1 MTAILSAGIVLLFF
15 LIPYLTGN
23 AYGFV
28 FRKKTMGIVSTYLS
42 GVAIVYALLTAIQLL
57 VVKFKFDFS
66 KTINVYN
73 VLFIVCV
80 VLGGVGFLLR
90 LCKDK
95 AVKWDV
101 LLSRKSIWVF
111 GLIVCQGIL
120 YIVLKNPYF
129 ENNALL
135 ETTGTVMETGTIYE
149 YNAFTG
155 KEALAGFPLSN
166 KLIFLPVFY
175 AYISTL
181 FGVEPAVLFNFV
193 FPVVTFLNFYLVM
206 LLWVQKLGEEHKVKW
221 EMLLLLLLWIVQV
234 GDGWSHSTAFRIFH
248 SGYTG
253 EAIFF
258 GVLLAYSL
266 YALKNKCYLIAL
278 TSIFT
283 FPGLVK
289 YDTVFEFLRNMN
301 EYRKDGAM
309 YGGMLLVYI
318 LAAIFYIVQNK
329 KFSAHLLNLNLTI
342 CFSAAKIWERFVAL
356 KQGKGEK
363 LINKAVILILLLMC
377 GNVMVISNTTE
388 WRSNIYGAS
397 KAEYELL
404 EKLDAENEDDAIKV
418 VACDELARWI
428 KRLDLDMEPVIGYD
442 LGGKGVWWYSYEEY
456 DENHTRLWQNVNYA
470 TAYMEQELLLLADEI
485 EMDYV
490 LVKRITD
497 RVPISGSEEVK
508 CVYETPSYLVYSVD
522 KK

>member
-42 GVAIVYALLTAIQLL
+42 GVAIVYALLTAVQFVI
-57 VVKFKFDFS
+57 VKFRFDFS
-66 KTINVYN
+66 NTVNVYN
-73 VLFIVCV
+73 ILFIVLG
-80 VLGGVGFLLR
+80 VLGGLGFVLR

-101 LLSRKSIWVF
+101 LVKGKSIWIL
-111 GLIVCQGIL
+111 GLIACQGIL

-135 ETTGTVMETGTIYE
+135 ETCGIIMETGTIYE

-175 AYISTL
+175 AYISTMS
-181 FGVEPAVLFNFV
+181 GINQAVLFNFV
-193 FPVVTFLNFYLVM
+193 FPVVTFVSFYLVM

-234 GDGWSHSTAFRIFH
+234 GDGWSHSTAFRVLH

-258 GVLLAYSL
+258 GVLAAYSL
-266 YALKNKCYLIAL
+266 YAIKNKCYLIAVASL
-278 TSIFT
+278 CT

-289 YDTVFEFLRNMN
+289 YDAVFDFIKSFN
-301 EYRKDGAM
+301 EYRKEGAM
-309 YGGMLLVYI
+309 YGGMLLVFI
-318 LAAIFYIVQNK
+318 LAVAFYVIQNK
-329 KFSAHLLNLNLTI
+329 RISVYLLNLNLTV
-342 CFSAAKIWERFVAL
+342 CLFAAEVWERFVAE
-356 KQGKGEK
+356 KQGKAEK
-363 LINKAVILILLLMC
+363 VLNGTVVLVLLLMC
-377 GNVMVISNTTE
+377 GNVLVISDTTE
-388 WRSNIYGAS
+388 WRSNIYGATE
-397 KAEYELL
+397 AEYRLL
-404 EKLDAENEDDAIKV
+404 EKLDAENEDEGIKV
-418 VACDELARWI
+418 VACDELVRWI

-456 DENHTRLWQNVNYA
+456 DENYERLWQNVNYA
-470 TAYMEQELLLLADEI
+470 TVDMEWELMELSDEI

-490 LVKRITD
+490 LVKRITEQ
-497 RVPISGSEEVK
+497 VPIDGNEEIK

>member
-1 MTAILSAGIVLLFF
+1 MTALVSGGVVLLFI

-42 GVAIVYALLTAIQLL
+42 GVAIVYALLTVIQLI
-57 VVKFKFDFS
+57 VVKFKFNFNE
-66 KTINVYN
+66 TVNVYHI
-73 VLFIVCV
+73 LFIACG
-80 VLGGVGFLLR
+80 VLGSIGLVLR
-90 LCKDK
+90 ICKDK

-101 LLSRKSIWVF
+101 LLSKKSIWIL

-135 ETTGTVMETGTIYE
+135 ETTGITMETGTVYE

-155 KEALAGFPLSN
+155 KEVLVGFPLSN

-175 AYISTL
+175 AYISTV
-181 FGVEPAVLFNFV
+181 FGVNQAVLFNFV
-193 FPVVTFLNFYLVM
+193 IPVVTFLSFYLVM
-206 LLWVQKLGEEHKVKW
+206 LLWVQRLGEEHRVKW
-221 EMLLLLLLWIVQV
+221 EMLLLMLLWIVQV
-234 GDGWSHSTAFRIFH
+234 GDGWSHSTAFRILH

-258 GVLLAYSL
+258 GVIMAYAL
-266 YALKNKCYLIAL
+266 YAIKNKCYLIAL
-278 TSIFT
+278 TCVCT
-283 FPGLVK
+283 FPGLIK
-289 YDTVFEFLRNMN
+289 YDAVFDFIKSIN
-301 EYRKDGAM
+301 EYRKEGAM

-318 LAAIFYIVQNK
+318 LAIVFYVIK
-329 KFSAHLLNLNLTI
+329 YKRISAHLLNLILTT
-342 CFSAAKIWERFVAL
+342 SLTAAKLWENLVVA
-356 KQGKGEK
+356 KQSRIEK
-363 LINKAVILILLLMC
+363 VINGTVVLGLLLMC
-377 GNVMVISNTTE
+377 GNMMLVSNTTE
-388 WRSNIYGAS
+388 WRSNVYGATQD
-397 KAEYELL
+397 EYELL
-404 EKLDAENEDDAIKV
+404 EKLDAENEDGVIKV

-428 KRLDLDMEPVIGYD
+428 KRLDLDIEPVIGYD

-456 DENHTRLWQNVNYA
+456 DESHTRLWQNVNYA
-470 TAYMEQELLLLADEI
+470 TADMEQELMLLKDEI
-485 EMDYV
+485 EMDYIV
-490 LVKRITD
+490 VKRITEL
-497 RVPISGSEEVK
+497 VPIYGNDELE